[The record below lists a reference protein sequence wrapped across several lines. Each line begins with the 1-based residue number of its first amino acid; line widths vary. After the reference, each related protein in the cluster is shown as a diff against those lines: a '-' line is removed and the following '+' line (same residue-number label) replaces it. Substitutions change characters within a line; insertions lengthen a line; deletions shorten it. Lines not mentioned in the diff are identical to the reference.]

1 MSQRVFS
8 FIVVLLL
15 FFNGE
20 IFAQKIM
27 PLPPIEAPFK
37 RDSLHYHR
45 SVKNYGYN
53 PFVKQNSPADSPAN
67 PINFSVKSPVSMN
80 FYSTHLSFF
89 CNQELKLEKATSIPF
104 RFRLGSLDYVNYLEQ
119 KPNAVKPR

>member
-8 FIVVLLL
+8 FVVVLFL

-20 IFAQKIM
+20 IFAQKNVNGVAIM
-27 PLPPIEAPFK
+27 TPFR
-37 RDSLHYHR
+37 RDSLHYHDFVTKY
-45 SVKNYGYN
+45 SQDLFLN
-53 PFVKQNSPADSPAN
+53 PQSKTGSLGSQL
-67 PINFSVKSPVSMN
+67 NFRLISPVSLN
-80 FYSTHLSFF
+80 FYSQHLSFF
-89 CNQELKLEKATSIPF
+89 CKQELKLEKATSVIF

>member
-8 FIVVLLL
+8 FIVVLFL

-20 IFAQKIM
+20 IFAQKISNGVPVM
-27 PLPPIEAPFK
+27 TPF
-37 RDSLHYHR
+37 RGDTLNYHGSVR
-45 SVKNYGYN
+45 SYRYN
-53 PFVKQNSPADSPAN
+53 PFIKQNDNGDSFGN
-67 PINFSVKSPVSMN
+67 QMNFTLKNPVSLN
-80 FYSTHLSFF
+80 FYSQHLSFF
-89 CNQELKLEKATSIPF
+89 CKQELKLEKATSVPF